1 MPAIDFHQL
10 YRFLATGGI
19 ATAGNLGAVWISRSF
34 VPYTTALLFGIA
46 AGITISFL
54 LTKFFAFRSSDWRR
68 ASGEVPRFLLVYG
81 FGLVIYW
88 VSAVQ
93 VSSILI
99 RAQAEPAVAEVGGVL
114 FGAGLMVVTSY
125 LGHRFFTY
133 RVVSDR
139 GEAE

>member
-1 MPAIDFHQL
+1 M
-10 YRFLATGGI
+10 
-19 ATAGNLGAVWISRSF
+19 WISRSF

-54 LTKFFAFRSSDWRR
+54 LTKFFAFRSREWRR

-81 FGLVIYW
+81 IGLVVYW

-93 VSSILI
+93 VSSMLI
-99 RAQAEPAVAEVGGVL
+99 RAHSETAVAEVGGVL

-133 RVVSDR
+133 RVVSDH